1 MKKQGVL
8 FGAAALLLLAGCS
21 QKVEGPKS
29 TAKSSST
36 SQQVKTS
43 KKAKKTTTSSAKK
56 VSRKQVTQT
65 SSSDKAVW
73 SSAKSQALKTYMA
86 SFSQAMNQQYAD
98 YQPGNETHFFGLNYP
113 SYFKEDKLAVDD
125 QHVTADWSADGTGSN
140 DYNVVGIYSDS
151 AAAHDMSAHLYLFT
165 IHDGQPVVLITEQ
178 NQGMPDGL
186 VHFKETANTDLK
198 QNFAQI
204 VGGGSA
210 TSTSES
216 TKAASDVKENTKQA
230 GYQVPATFEGTWYS
244 SDATGEITKLQIA
257 GNKMI
262 DPDHTTELHSSSE
275 MNTEERGLVNGTIGI
290 NQTTPNSAKMNWG
303 RVDPINFDGREWL
316 TVHGWYQTN
325 GAGLLYGVK
334 DRDINGKSMPV
345 LSILETASRSSYG
358 HYYPTE
364 EAALAMK
371 DTKFADEHNR

>member
-8 FGAAALLLLAGCS
+8 FGAAALLLLTGCS

-73 SSAKSQALKTYMA
+73 SSAKSQALKSYMA

-98 YQPGNETHFFGLNYP
+98 YQPGNETNFFGLNYP

-125 QHVTADWSADGTGSN
+125 QHVTADWSADGTGSS

-165 IHDGQPVVLITEQ
+165 IHDGQPVVFITEQ

-204 VGGGSA
+204 IGGGSA
-210 TSTSES
+210 TM
-216 TKAASDVKENTKQA
+216 ASDKTNNQQPATKT
-230 GYQVPATFEGTWYS
+230 GYQVPSDLVGTWYGYKEAN
-244 SDATGEITKLQIA
+244 DQPEHIDTLQIE
-257 GNKMI
+257 GNKM
-262 DPDHTTELHSSSE
+262 TTNGSTVELHGAD
-275 MNTEERGLVNGTIGI
+275 ERNAAEKGLLDGT
-290 NQTTPNSAKMNWG
+290 TTNFTPDPAKQNWG
-303 RVDPINFDGREWL
+303 LAGSANVAGQTLSVR
-316 TVHGWYQTN
+316 GWYQTN
-325 GAGLLYGVK
+325 GAGMLYGVQN
-334 DRDINGKSMPV
+334 RAVNGQQMPV
-345 LSILETASRSSYG
+345 LTNLETAG
-358 HYYPTE
+358 QTVVEHYYPTKA
-364 EAALAMK
+364 AALAMK
-371 DTKFADEHNR
+371 ETKYEGEH

>member
-29 TAKSSST
+29 AAKSSST

-43 KKAKKTTTSSAKK
+43 KKVQKATTSSAKK

-65 SSSDKAVW
+65 SSSAKAVW
-73 SSAKSQALKTYMA
+73 SSAKLQALKTYMA

-125 QHVTADWSADGTGSN
+125 QHVTADWSTDGTGSS

-204 VGGGSA
+204 VDGGSA
-210 TSTSES
+210 TTAN
-216 TKAASDVKENTKQA
+216 TAKAPTATAS
-230 GYQVPATFEGTWYS
+230 YQVPSELVGTWYGYS
-244 SDATGEITKLQIA
+244 EYSKQPEQIDTLEIA
-257 GNKMI
+257 GNKLI
-262 DPDHTTELHSSSE
+262 LNGETSELHLDSE
-275 MNTEERGLVNGTIGI
+275 RTSQDHDLANGKGDPSQMDK
-290 NQTTPNSAKMNWG
+290 NKGANWG
-303 RVDPINFDGREWL
+303 IISEFDNEGRHWL
-316 TVHGWYQTN
+316 NVRGWYQSA
-325 GAGLLYGVK
+325 GAGTYYGVK
-334 DRDINGKSMPV
+334 SRSIDGQNMPV
-345 LSILETASRSSYG
+345 LTIAGGAGIWPDQHL
-358 HYYPTE
+358 YPTKA
-364 EAALAMK
+364 AALSMK
-371 DTKFADEHNR
+371 DTKFDDEHNRE

>member
-73 SSAKSQALKTYMA
+73 SSAKSQALKSYMA
-86 SFSQAMNQQYAD
+86 NFSQSMNQQYVEYAPGQDGEYYGIQFPD
-98 YQPGNETHFFGLNYP
+98 YLE
-113 SYFKEDKLAVDD
+113 KDKVAVDD
-125 QHVTADWSADGTGSN
+125 QHVTATWSENGVGQAD
-140 DYNVVGIYSDS
+140 YQVVGIYSDYNTAPS
-151 AAAHDMSAHLYLFT
+151 MGAHLYLFT

-178 NQGMPDGL
+178 TQGMPDNL
-186 VHFKETANTDLK
+186 MHFKETANTDLK

-210 TSTSES
+210 ATANTTKTPSSTANYQVPSELAGTWYGYSEYSKQPEQIDTLEISGNKLILNGETSELHLDS
-216 TKAASDVKENTKQA
+216 ERTSQDRDLANGKGDPSQMDKNKGANWGIISEFDNEGRHWLNVRGWYQSAGAGTYYGVKSRSIDGQNMPVLTIAGGAGIWPDEHLYPTKAAA
-230 GYQVPATFEGTWYS
+230 
-244 SDATGEITKLQIA
+244 
-257 GNKMI
+257 
-262 DPDHTTELHSSSE
+262 
-275 MNTEERGLVNGTIGI
+275 
-290 NQTTPNSAKMNWG
+290 
-303 RVDPINFDGREWL
+303 
-316 TVHGWYQTN
+316 
-325 GAGLLYGVK
+325 
-334 DRDINGKSMPV
+334 
-345 LSILETASRSSYG
+345 LS
-358 HYYPTE
+358 
-364 EAALAMK
+364 MK
-371 DTKFADEHNR
+371 DTKFDDEHNRE

>member
-125 QHVTADWSADGTGSN
+125 QHVTADWSTDGTGSS

-210 TSTSES
+210 TTANTTKTPSST
-216 TKAASDVKENTKQA
+216 AS
-230 GYQVPATFEGTWYS
+230 YQVPSELAGTWYGYS
-244 SDATGEITKLQIA
+244 EYSKQSEQIDTLEIA
-257 GNKMI
+257 GNKLTLNGE
-262 DPDHTTELHSSSE
+262 TTELHQDSE
-275 MNTEERGLVNGTIGI
+275 RTSQDRELLSGKGDP
-290 NQTTPNSAKMNWG
+290 NQIDKNKMDNWG
-303 RVDPINFDGREWL
+303 VIKEFDVEGRHWL
-316 TVHGWYQTN
+316 NVRGWYQS
-325 GAGLLYGVK
+325 AGDGSYYGVK
-334 DRDINGKSMPV
+334 SRSIDGQTMPV
-345 LSILETASRSSYG
+345 LTIAGGAGMWPSQ
-358 HYYPTE
+358 HFYPTKA
-364 EAALAMK
+364 AALSMK
-371 DTKFADEHNR
+371 DTKFDDEHNQE

>member
-1 MKKQGVL
+1 MKD
-8 FGAAALLLLAGCS
+8 
-21 QKVEGPKS
+21 P
-29 TAKSSST
+29 
-36 SQQVKTS
+36 SQQPKAAVRVNKLKRQ

-65 SSSDKAVW
+65 SSSTKAVW
-73 SSAKSQALKTYMA
+73 SSAKSQALKSYMA
-86 SFSQAMNQQYAD
+86 DFSQSMNQQYAD

-125 QHVTADWSADGTGSN
+125 QHVTADWSADGTGSS

-210 TSTSES
+210 ATANTTKTPSST
-216 TKAASDVKENTKQA
+216 TN
-230 GYQVPATFEGTWYS
+230 YQVPSELAGTWYGYS
-244 SDATGEITKLQIA
+244 EYSKQPEQIDTLEIA
-257 GNKMI
+257 GNKLTLNGE
-262 DPDHTTELHSSSE
+262 TTELHQDSE
-275 MNTEERGLVNGTIGI
+275 RTSQERELLSGKGDP
-290 NQTTPNSAKMNWG
+290 NQIDKNKMDNWG
-303 RVDPINFDGREWL
+303 VIKEFDVEGRHWL
-316 TVHGWYQTN
+316 NVRGWYQS
-325 GAGLLYGVK
+325 AGDGSYYGVK
-334 DRDINGKSMPV
+334 SRNIDGETMPV
-345 LSILETASRSSYG
+345 LTIAGGAGMWPSQHL
-358 HYYPTE
+358 YPTKA
-364 EAALAMK
+364 AALSMK
-371 DTKFADEHNR
+371 DTKFDDEHNQE

>member
-198 QNFAQI
+198 QNFTQI

-210 TSTSES
+210 TTANTTKTPSST
-216 TKAASDVKENTKQA
+216 AN
-230 GYQVPATFEGTWYS
+230 YQVPSELVGTWYGYS
-244 SDATGEITKLQIA
+244 EYSKQPEQIDTLEIA
-257 GNKMI
+257 GNKLTLNGE
-262 DPDHTTELHSSSE
+262 TTELHQDSE
-275 MNTEERGLVNGTIGI
+275 RTSQERELLSGKGDP
-290 NQTTPNSAKMNWG
+290 NQIDKNKMDNWG
-303 RVDPINFDGREWL
+303 VIKEFDVEGRHWL
-316 TVHGWYQTN
+316 NVRGWYQS
-325 GAGLLYGVK
+325 AGDGSYYGVK
-334 DRDINGKSMPV
+334 SRNIDGETMPV
-345 LSILETASRSSYG
+345 LTIAGGAGMWPSQHL
-358 HYYPTE
+358 YPTKA
-364 EAALAMK
+364 AALSMK
-371 DTKFADEHNR
+371 DTKFDDEHNQE